1 MKMMGVLQRESIIK
15 PKGILLLLLLLLLFI
30 ITVVAERVFSVMP
43 STGRHIGVAILR
55 TPPHVISIW
64 NC

>member
-1 MKMMGVLQRESIIK
+1 MMGVLQRESIIK
-15 PKGILLLLLLLLLFI
+15 PKGILLLLLFI